1 MKVRDIIGPIISH
14 NEIVS
19 IWEVVYEEANSY
31 HQQLWHGM
39 AHQIPKEYLI
49 RPFSRIFG
57 TIPESISKAD
67 TINIEVV

>member
-19 IWEVVYEEANSY
+19 IWEVVNSEDGCY

-39 AHQIPKEYLI
+39 AHQIPTEYLVK
-49 RPFSRIFG
+49 PFSRIFG
-57 TIPESISKAD
+57 TIPETISKAD